1 MVVAIMKGYTIF
13 VIILM
18 LLYTARHFYF
28 TIVRLLGRQ
37 RLYYNDILTDRMKS
51 ITVLIPMHNEEQVLS
66 NVLDSLL
73 KCEYDR
79 DRLEI
84 IPINDNSTDRTREML
99 DEYHRKYEFI
109 RPLHRDCPDRGKP
122 VGLNDA
128 MKLAK
133 GEIIIVFDADYRPAR
148 NMLKQIALGF
158 EDPQVGAVMGR
169 VIPYNVI
176 ALIVAFFIMFTYKI
190 SYAGPAYSRKFN
202 ISIGSITIITAMIM
216 SIISNNIALSLGM
229 VGALSIIRFRT
240 AVKDVRDATYI
251 FWAIAA
257 GIGCGVSQY
266 TLIVIGSAFLLLFLI
281 ITRKGFTSCNKLL
294 VVQGKPECLHK
305 TEAAV
310 DTFFA
315 GKVHVSMRNVTENS
329 FELVYSIGEG
339 ILYKAAKENQM
350 DISEKLIKIDGVKR
364 VNIVD
369 QKDELSQ

>member
-1 MVVAIMKGYTIF
+1 MGDFFSNLVAGLQNAFSFGDLSVVRILLTLGLAFLIGMYIFAIYRKTFSGVMYSKNFGVSLVMLAMITSF
-13 VIILM
+13 IILPI
-18 LLYTARHFYF
+18 TS
-28 TIVRLLGRQ
+28 
-37 RLYYNDILTDRMKS
+37 NLT
-51 ITVLIPMHNEEQVLS
+51 
-66 NVLDSLL
+66 
-73 KCEYDR
+73 
-79 DRLEI
+79 
-84 IPINDNSTDRTREML
+84 
-99 DEYHRKYEFI
+99 
-109 RPLHRDCPDRGKP
+109 
-122 VGLNDA
+122 
-128 MKLAK
+128 
-133 GEIIIVFDADYRPAR
+133 
-148 NMLKQIALGF
+148 
-158 EDPQVGAVMGR
+158 
-169 VIPYNVI
+169 
-176 ALIVAFFIMFTYKI
+176 
-190 SYAGPAYSRKFN
+190 
-202 ISIGSITIITAMIM
+202 
-216 SIISNNIALSLGM
+216 LSLGM

-266 TLIVIGSAFLLLFLI
+266 ALIVIGSAFLLLFLI